1 MGEALEHVPVPVR
14 ILEPAAF
21 YPIDSWR
28 VWQLIRERQMP
39 GLSYAIHLWNSKW
52 RHERLDPDSVYDLEC
67 IYEQLKRRFGV
78 ASPAGAGYGPGSL
91 SLTNVR
97 IRNFKA
103 GLRRRQ
109 PMLTAA

>member
-1 MGEALEHVPVPVR
+1 MAEALEHVPVPVR

-39 GLSYAIHLWNSKW
+39 EQSYVIHLWNSKW
-52 RHERLDPDSVYDLEC
+52 QHERLDPDSVYDLEC
-67 IYEQLKRRFGV
+67 IYEQLTRRFGV
-78 ASPAGAGYGPGSL
+78 ASPGRRGLWSRLVGLA
-91 SLTNVR
+91 NVR

-109 PMLTAA
+109 PMLEAA